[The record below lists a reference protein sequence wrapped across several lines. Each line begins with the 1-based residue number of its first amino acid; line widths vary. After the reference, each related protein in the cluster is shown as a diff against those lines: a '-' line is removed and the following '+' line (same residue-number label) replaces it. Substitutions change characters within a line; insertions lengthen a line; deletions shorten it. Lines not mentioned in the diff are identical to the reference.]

1 MSELADVQTALDMEL
16 TLGNGSYLDCF
27 RANERKNRARTL
39 TGMALQGCQQLTG
52 INFICEGTTMPSL
65 VPPLMLFLLQSLLR
79 HDVRCI
85 RRYNEPIHG
94 KFSGLSA

>member
-1 MSELADVQTALDMEL
+1 MEL

>member
-52 INFICEGTTMPSL
+52 INFICECTTMPSL
-65 VPPLMLFLLQSLLR
+65 VPPLILFLVNGLLR
-79 HDVRCI
+79 YYVRQWGE
-85 RRYNEPIHG
+85 YQEPVH
-94 KFSGLSA
+94 LLDHL